1 MGTMLAVLCTLA
13 GLAEIAHCKYR
24 PRAAGDSCWVSTD
37 SHLSKKRVRMTSSPR
52 RLFKIP
58 VQVVR
63 QLNEAQDLHDVL
75 RICSGGTSTS
85 WRRIGTYG
93 YLLWQIRSYEGGAMR
108 QHLKATGEA
117 TYERRKLPD
126 APRNNRADTIDD
138 EMMQGDAPA
147 EQRKRTLRLD
157 KRAACSPRSVPVR
170 VPQPRDPDA
179 LFYPTCA
186 DVERCAG
193 CCGHHLLRCRAS
205 AFRNVTRQVF
215 ALRLASNKS
224 NAINFEGFKNV
235 RLVEHTQCRCEC
247 KVRPHHCGQGQTY
260 REDRCQCMCNNAW
273 MASQCSGGGAHV
285 WDARRCACVCRRADT
300 ECSTGMRF
308 DHALCRCVKDLY
320 NVAVMT

>member
-13 GLAEIAHCKYR
+13 GLAEIAHCKQ
-24 PRAAGDSCWVSTD
+24 RARTAGDSCWAATD
-37 SHLSKKRVRMTSSPR
+37 SHLSKKR
-52 RLFKIP
+52 IP

-75 RICSGGTSTS
+75 RMCSGGTSTS

-93 YLLWQIRSYEGGAMR
+93 
-108 QHLKATGEA
+108 
-117 TYERRKLPD
+117 RKLLD
-126 APRNNRADTIDD
+126 APRSNRADTIDE

-157 KRAACSPRSVPVR
+157 KRATCSPRPVPVR

-235 RLVEHTQCRCEC
+235 RLVEHAQCRCEC
-247 KVRPHHCGQGQTY
+247 KVRPHHCSRGQTY
-260 REDRCQCMCNNAW
+260 REDRCQCVCNNAW
-273 MASQCSGGGAHV
+273 MASHCSGAHI
-285 WDARRCACVCRRADT
+285 WDARHCACICRRADT

-308 DHALCRCVKDLY
+308 DRALCRCVKDLY

>member
-13 GLAEIAHCKYR
+13 GLAEIAHCKHR

-37 SHLSKKRVRMTSSPR
+37 SHLSKKR
-52 RLFKIP
+52 IP

-93 YLLWQIRSYEGGAMR
+93 YLLWQIRSYEGDAMR

-117 TYERRKLPD
+117 TYERRKLSGV
-126 APRNNRADTIDD
+126 PRNNRADTIDD

-170 VPQPRDPDA
+170 VPQPREPDA

-186 DVERCAG
+186 EVERCAG

-247 KVRPHHCGQGQTY
+247 KVRPHHCGRGQMY
-260 REDRCQCMCNNAW
+260 REDRCQCVCTNAW
-273 MASQCSGGGAHV
+273 MASQCSSDGVHV
-285 WDARRCACVCRRADT
+285 WDVRRCACVCRHADT

-308 DHALCRCVKDLY
+308 EHALCRCVKDLY
-320 NVAVMT
+320 NMAVMT

>member
-13 GLAEIAHCKYR
+13 GLAEIAHCKQR
-24 PRAAGDSCWVSTD
+24 PRTAGDSCWAATD
-37 SHLSKKRVRMTSSPR
+37 SHLSKKR
-52 RLFKIP
+52 IP

-75 RICSGGTSTS
+75 RMCSGGTSTS
-85 WRRIGTYG
+85 WRRIGTYAG
-93 YLLWQIRSYEGGAMR
+93 YLLWQIRSYEGNTMR
-108 QHLKATGEA
+108 QHLQATGHA
-117 TYERRKLPD
+117 TYERRKLLD
-126 APRNNRADTIDD
+126 APRSNRADTIDE

-157 KRAACSPRSVPVR
+157 KRATCSPRPVPVR

-193 CCGHHLLRCRAS
+193 CCGPPPAALQGQRFPKRHLDRAS
-205 AFRNVTRQVF
+205 SPSRQVF

-235 RLVEHTQCRCEC
+235 RLVEHAQCRCEC
-247 KVRPHHCGQGQTY
+247 KVRPHHCSRGQTY
-260 REDRCQCMCNNAW
+260 REDRCQCVCNNAW
-273 MASQCSGGGAHV
+273 MASHCSGAHV
-285 WDARRCACVCRRADT
+285 WDARHCACICRRADT

-308 DHALCRCVKDLY
+308 DRALCRCVKDLY

>member
-13 GLAEIAHCKYR
+13 GLVEIAHCKQR
-24 PRAAGDSCWVSTD
+24 PRSAGDSCWAATD
-37 SHLSKKRVRMTSSPR
+37 SHLAKKRVRMMSLPR
-52 RLFKIP
+52 RLLKIP

-75 RICSGGTSTS
+75 RICSGGTSAS

-93 YLLWQIRSYEGGAMR
+93 YLLWQIRSYEGSTMR
-108 QHLKATGEA
+108 QHLQATGQT
-117 TYERRKLPD
+117 TYERRKLLD
-126 APRNNRADTIDD
+126 APRSNRADTIDD

-157 KRAACSPRSVPVR
+157 KRAACSPRPVPVR
-170 VPQPRDPDA
+170 VPQPRDTDA

-235 RLVEHTQCRCEC
+235 RLVEHAQCRCEC
-247 KVRPHHCGQGQTY
+247 KVRPHHCSRGQTY
-260 REDRCQCMCNNAW
+260 REDQCQCVCTNAW
-273 MASQCSGGGAHV
+273 MANHCSGAHI

-308 DHALCRCVKDLY
+308 DRALCRCVKDLY